1 MSSKFRILYEILF
14 LKCIFIKKKSEDLA
28 RARAR
33 ARTGPPPGGRGPN
46 APLERVD
53 RVSSGE
59 FRCVVEIFSGP
70 PFVRLTATHLT
81 PIFKS
86 IRADSVFL
94 YFSIFTIG
102 FLTEKRRKWFLR

>member
-1 MSSKFRILYEILF
+1 MSTLVISLL
-14 LKCIFIKKKSEDLA
+14 KKKSEDLARA

-70 PFVRLTATHLT
+70 AFVRLTATHRT

-86 IRADSVFL
+86 IRADSVFF
-94 YFSIFTIG
+94 YIFPFSPLVFLLKSAESG
-102 FLTEKRRKWFLR
+102 F